1 MSQQTHIRE
10 LSSEEKLSLDQWM
23 REQSVTL
30 DLRTRRYFSDVLPVA
45 KIVKKSHGRLVD
57 LHNYTPKSSFMLKLQ
72 NWEIFNSKVLK
83 KLGVNMTRS
92 ALEQLAAA
100 TPGAIETLLYELML
114 VTKSSSPRPSPVM
127 NASPTRSIRSPP
139 KKMEKEDSRE
149 IKNSKNK
156 FRNRPLN
163 RSLTHVVERTSDL
176 PPDVVTMNV
185 NILVDGKVQTVP
197 RKLVFYESYTAA
209 LRESGEKDNYI
220 NSINQKAQ
228 YLESIITVKEERI
241 AELME
246 QLGKLSVSILS
257 MRPMLNDNDDDNR
270 INTSTPT
277 HIKSASEPFVG
288 SA

>member
-10 LSSEEKLSLDQWM
+10 LSSEEKLCLDQWM
-23 REQSVTL
+23 SDQSITL

-57 LHNYTPKSSFMLKLQ
+57 LHNYTPKSSLILKLQ

-114 VTKSSSPRPSPVM
+114 VTKSSSPRPSPVT
-127 NASPTRSIRSPP
+127 NASPTRSIRNTP
-139 KKMEKEDSRE
+139 KKMEKEHSRE
-149 IKNSKNK
+149 IKKPVK
-156 FRNRPLN
+156 FRNRPLD

-197 RKLVFYESYTAA
+197 RKLVFYESYSAA

-277 HIKSASEPFVG
+277 HIKSPSEPFVG